1 MKYDENHFSDH
12 ELESW
17 SDIKYQAKPITF
29 EPKSALYKKRPIASF
44 IGIAAGLL
52 LLISLGTLLY
62 KSSYQDVTI
71 QTNIASKQTDT
82 NLKKQSEKK
91 STIVFQKEVVNPS
104 RLQNPEKSQFQE
116 QKLNQQS
123 ENKHLT
129 TFKTSINN
137 TTRQATKNKN
147 KNEKKNLYASSNS
160 DFANVNPLTNS
171 PIASDQSTFQLNS
184 QEQTIRQLKPFKILH
199 YCAPLIETFQV
210 AQAQNNDI
218 NLDLNLNL
226 LAKLDRLVSKDIGLS
241 NNQSYDLLLP
251 GKSNIDAQIT
261 SVGTLSQTRFQTTSN
276 LRSHT
281 QTEQMQMQQQLS
293 LDAYVRAL
301 RSGFGL
307 QTTYKQF
314 ANGAVSDYEVAF
326 IAAPKVLLSRNIIL
340 EPSARLKLGAR
351 YANQEKLQALSF
363 IELGPSDL
371 RTIAID
377 SSTEIGR
384 RIFYKDLDFALGIQ
398 TPLFFLNAQ
407 LENAFRHFDYAFGNQ
422 ALSGQDRALQ
432 NWTIS
437 MGTQYASRN
446 EKMRLSP
453 YFIYTKMAQQ
463 DNVYAGLQFN
473 FKSLQFGAS
482 YGSAQQYQAAAGFVG
497 KNCAVHI
504 QSARQQLT
512 SLNVPSYFHQV
523 SLRFYSQP
531 SRKARRYI
539 SL

>member
-1 MKYDENHFSDH
+1 MNYDENHFTDH

-29 EPKSALYKKRPIASF
+29 EPKSALYKKRPVAAY
-44 IGIAAGLL
+44 IGIAASLL
-52 LLISLGTLLY
+52 LLLTVGVISYNAT
-62 KSSYQDVTI
+62 KQNTSVE
-71 QTNIASKQTDT
+71 TNFASKKMDT
-82 NLKKQSEKK
+82 NLKKQSGKK
-91 STIVFQKEVVNPS
+91 LITVNSIGDSKTS
-104 RLQNPEKSQFQE
+104 RLNNKEKSEFLQ
-116 QKLNQQS
+116 QKFNQHS
-123 ENKHLT
+123 DNKHIT
-129 TFKTSINN
+129 TFITTLNN
-137 TTRQATKNKN
+137 TTQQATKNID
-147 KNEKKNLYASSNS
+147 EKKNLYSSSNLAV
-160 DFANVNPLTNS
+160 ANVDQLTSS
-171 PIASDQSTFQLNS
+171 PSALVQSTVQLS
-184 QEQTIRQLKPFKILH
+184 TQEQTITGLQPYKVLH
-199 YCAPLIETFQV
+199 YCAPLVETFQV

-218 NLDLNLNL
+218 NLDLDLNIL
-226 LAKLDRLVSKDIGLS
+226 TKLDRLVSKDIGLS

-314 ANGAVSDYEVAF
+314 ANGTVSDYEIAF

-351 YANQEKLQALSF
+351 YADQEKLQALSF
-363 IELGPSDL
+363 IELGPADL

-407 LENAFRHFDYAFGNQ
+407 LENAFKHFDYAFGNQ
-422 ALSGQDRALQ
+422 AQSSQNRALQ

-463 DNVYAGLQFN
+463 ANAYAGLQFN
-473 FKSLQFGAS
+473 FKSLQLGAS

-504 QSARQQLT
+504 QSARQQLL
-512 SLNVPSYFHQV
+512 SLSAPSYFHQV

>member
-1 MKYDENHFSDH
+1 MNYDENHFTDH

-29 EPKSALYKKRPIASF
+29 EPKSALYKKRPVASY
-44 IGIAAGLL
+44 IGIAASMLL
-52 LLISLGTLLY
+52 LLTIGVISYNAT
-62 KSSYQDVTI
+62 KQNTSVETKFV
-71 QTNIASKQTDT
+71 SKKMDT
-82 NLKKQSEKK
+82 NLKKQSEKNLITVDPIGDSK
-91 STIVFQKEVVNPS
+91 TS
-104 RLQNPEKSQFQE
+104 RLNNKEKSEFLQ
-116 QKLNQQS
+116 QKLNQHTD
-123 ENKHLT
+123 NKHLT
-129 TFKTSINN
+129 TFKNSINN
-137 TTRQATKNKN
+137 TPHQATKNI
-147 KNEKKNLYASSNS
+147 NEKKNLYSSR
-160 DFANVNPLTNS
+160 DLAVANVDPLTS
-171 PIASDQSTFQLNS
+171 APSALVQSTVQLS
-184 QEQTIRQLKPFKILH
+184 TPEQTITGLQPYKVLH
-199 YCAPLIETFQV
+199 YYAPLIETFQV
-210 AQAQNNDI
+210 AQVQNNDI
-218 NLDLNLNL
+218 NLDLHLNL

-241 NNQSYDLLLP
+241 NNHSYDLLLP
-251 GKSNIDAQIT
+251 GKSNIDAQIS

-363 IELGPSDL
+363 IELGPADL

-407 LENAFRHFDYAFGNQ
+407 LENAFKHFDYAFGNQ
-422 ALSGQDRALQ
+422 AQSGQDRALQ

-463 DNVYAGLQFN
+463 SNVYAGLQFN
-473 FKSLQFGAS
+473 FKSLQLGAS

-504 QSARQQLT
+504 QSARQQLL
-512 SLNVPSYFHQV
+512 SLSAPSYFHQV

-531 SRKARRYI
+531 SRKSRRYI

>member
-1 MKYDENHFSDH
+1 M
-12 ELESW
+12 
-17 SDIKYQAKPITF
+17 
-29 EPKSALYKKRPIASF
+29 
-44 IGIAAGLL
+44 
-52 LLISLGTLLY
+52 
-62 KSSYQDVTI
+62 
-71 QTNIASKQTDT
+71 
-82 NLKKQSEKK
+82 
-91 STIVFQKEVVNPS
+91 
-104 RLQNPEKSQFQE
+104 
-116 QKLNQQS
+116 
-123 ENKHLT
+123 
-129 TFKTSINN
+129 
-137 TTRQATKNKN
+137 
-147 KNEKKNLYASSNS
+147 
-160 DFANVNPLTNS
+160 
-171 PIASDQSTFQLNS
+171 NS
-184 QEQTIRQLKPFKILH
+184 QEQTIRQLKPFKILR

-251 GKSNIDAQIT
+251 GKSNLDAQIT

>member
-1 MKYDENHFSDH
+1 MNYDENHFTDH

-29 EPKSALYKKRPIASF
+29 EPKSALYKKRPVASY
-44 IGIAAGLL
+44 IGIAASLL
-52 LLISLGTLLY
+52 LLLTIGVISYNAT
-62 KSSYQDVTI
+62 KQNTSVE
-71 QTNIASKQTDT
+71 TNFVSKKMDT

-91 STIVFQKEVVNPS
+91 LITVDPIGDSKTSHLNNK
-104 RLQNPEKSQFQE
+104 EKSEFLQ

-123 ENKHLT
+123 ENKHIT

-137 TTRQATKNKN
+137 KTRKANKN
-147 KNEKKNLYASSNS
+147 IDEKKNLYSSR
-160 DFANVNPLTNS
+160 DLAVANVDPLTS
-171 PIASDQSTFQLNS
+171 APSASIQSTFQLS
-184 QEQTIRQLKPFKILH
+184 TQEQTITGLKPFKVLH

-210 AQAQNNDI
+210 AQVQNNDI
-218 NLDLNLNL
+218 NLDLHLNL

-251 GKSNIDAQIT
+251 GKSNIDAQIS

-314 ANGAVSDYEVAF
+314 ASGAVSDYEVAF

-407 LENAFRHFDYAFGNQ
+407 LENAFKHFDYAFGNQ
-422 ALSGQDRALQ
+422 AQSGQDRALQ

-463 DNVYAGLQFN
+463 ANVYAGLQFN
-473 FKSLQFGAS
+473 FKSLQLGAS

-504 QSARQQLT
+504 QSARQQLL
-512 SLNVPSYFHQV
+512 SLNAPSYFHQV

-531 SRKARRYI
+531 SRKSRRYI

>member
-17 SDIKYQAKPITF
+17 SDIKYEAKPITF
-29 EPKSALYKKRPIASF
+29 EPKSALYKKRPVTSY
-44 IGIAAGLL
+44 IGIAASLL
-52 LLISLGTLLY
+52 LLTIGVISYNAT
-62 KSSYQDVTI
+62 KQNTSVE
-71 QTNIASKQTDT
+71 TNFVSKKMDT
-82 NLKKQSEKK
+82 NLKKQSGKNLITVDPIGGNK
-91 STIVFQKEVVNPS
+91 TS
-104 RLQNPEKSQFQE
+104 RLNNNEKSEFLE
-116 QKLNQQS
+116 QKLNQYTD
-123 ENKHLT
+123 NKHLT
-129 TFKTSINN
+129 TFKTSIDN
-137 TTRQATKNKN
+137 TPQQATKNI
-147 KNEKKNLYASSNS
+147 NEKKNLYSSGNLAVV
-160 DFANVNPLTNS
+160 DVDQLTNS
-171 PIASDQSTFQLNS
+171 PSASVQSTFQLS
-184 QEQTIRQLKPFKILH
+184 TPEQTISGLKPIRVLH
-199 YCAPLIETFQV
+199 YCAPLIETFQIS
-210 AQAQNNDI
+210 QAQNNDI
-218 NLDLNLNL
+218 NLNLDLNL

-251 GKSNIDAQIT
+251 GKSNIDAQIS

-281 QTEQMQMQQQLS
+281 HTEQMQMQQQLS

-307 QTTYKQF
+307 QTNYKQF

-363 IELGPSDL
+363 IELGSSDL

-377 SSTEIGR
+377 SATEIGR

-422 ALSGQDRALQ
+422 AQSGQDRALH

-453 YFIYTKMAQQ
+453 YLIYSKMAQQ
-463 DNVYAGLQFN
+463 ANMYAGLQFN
-473 FKSLQFGAS
+473 FKSMQLGAS

-504 QSARQQLT
+504 QSARQQLL
-512 SLNVPSYFHQV
+512 SLSAPSYFHQV

>member
-1 MKYDENHFSDH
+1 MNYDENHFTDH

-29 EPKSALYKKRPIASF
+29 EPKSALYKKRPVAAY
-44 IGIAAGLL
+44 IGIAASLL
-52 LLISLGTLLY
+52 LLLTIGVISYNAAKQNT
-62 KSSYQDVTI
+62 SVE
-71 QTNIASKQTDT
+71 TNFASKKMDT
-82 NLKKQSEKK
+82 NLKKQSGKNLI
-91 STIVFQKEVVNPS
+91 TVDPIGNTNTT
-104 RLQNPEKSQFQE
+104 RLQNIEKSKFLE

-123 ENKHLT
+123 ENKHIT

-137 TTRQATKNKN
+137 TTQQATKNID
-147 KNEKKNLYASSNS
+147 EKKNLYSSSNLAV
-160 DFANVNPLTNS
+160 ANVDQLTSS
-171 PIASDQSTFQLNS
+171 PSASVQSTFQLS
-184 QEQTIRQLKPFKILH
+184 TQEQTITGLKPYKVLH
-199 YCAPLIETFQV
+199 YCAPLVETFQV
-210 AQAQNNDI
+210 SQAQNNDI
-218 NLDLNLNL
+218 NLDLDLNL
-226 LAKLDRLVSKDIGLS
+226 LTKLDRLVSKDIGLS

-251 GKSNIDAQIT
+251 GKSNLDAQIT

-314 ANGAVSDYEVAF
+314 ANGAVSDYEIAF

-351 YANQEKLQALSF
+351 YADQEKLQALSF
-363 IELGPSDL
+363 IELGPADL
-371 RTIAID
+371 RNIAID

-407 LENAFRHFDYAFGNQ
+407 LENAFQHFDYAFGNQ
-422 ALSGQDRALQ
+422 AQSSQNKALQ

-463 DNVYAGLQFN
+463 ANAYAGLQFN
-473 FKSLQFGAS
+473 FKSLQLGAS

-504 QSARQQLT
+504 QSARQQLL
-512 SLNVPSYFHQV
+512 SLSAPSYFHQV